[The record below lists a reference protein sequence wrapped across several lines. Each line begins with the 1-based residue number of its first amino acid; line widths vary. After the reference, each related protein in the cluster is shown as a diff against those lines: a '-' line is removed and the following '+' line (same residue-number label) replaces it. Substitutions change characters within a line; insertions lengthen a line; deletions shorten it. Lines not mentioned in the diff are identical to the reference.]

1 MDCLEFR
8 RQLGSD
14 PHVSDPAAR
23 AHLDVC
29 PGCRDAYSR
38 AQALEARIAG
48 ALAIAVPEG
57 LADRVLLAQLTEAR
71 QRRRTKGF
79 RFGWVA
85 LAAAAAL
92 VIAVG
97 VVVVRRESIGPAL
110 PDLVIAHVDGH
121 ERDALNL
128 RAPVPAA
135 DVDHAFADRGIT
147 LKSVPEGISYVHKC
161 PVGGL
166 PTVHMVMPVDDKP
179 VGVVY
184 VTRYRAPGVSN
195 FERSGWE
202 GREVP
207 IADGTLVMVGPSASG
222 FDRIEHEWRDAIEG
236 PAQTAAGSR

>member
-8 RQLGSD
+8 RLIGSE
-14 PHVSDPAAR
+14 PRVTDPAAR
-23 AHLDVC
+23 AHLEAC
-29 PGCRDAYSR
+29 AGCRDAYAR
-38 AQALEARIAG
+38 AQALDARIAG

-57 LADRVLLAQLTEAR
+57 LADRLLLAQLTETRQR
-71 QRRRTKGF
+71 QRRGF
-79 RFGWVA
+79 RYGWLG
-85 LAAAAAL
+85 LAVAAAL
-92 VIAVG
+92 VVAVG
-97 VVVVRRESIGPAL
+97 VAYFRRESIGPAL

-121 ERDALNL
+121 ERDSLKL
-128 RAPVPAA
+128 RAPVPSA
-135 DVDHAFADRGIT
+135 DVDRAFADRGVA

-184 VTRYRAPGVSN
+184 VTNYRAPGVSN
-195 FERSGWE
+195 FERVGWE

-222 FDRIEHEWRDAIEG
+222 FDRIEHEWRDAILG
-236 PAQTAAGSR
+236 PAETAAGSH